1 MRDYSPGIVSALP
14 QLLFCTRFHLS
25 VAICSSICDRIACMR
40 TIRITVLLAEPT
52 CPGSAGR
59 IRKGFDHHPN
69 LLMLWMLTAAVFH
82 FAHHL
87 NVPCSACF
95 DPRGMELQGRLGGM
109 LQIRSEASRR
119 ARPVT
124 R

>member
-1 MRDYSPGIVSALP
+1 
-14 QLLFCTRFHLS
+14 
-25 VAICSSICDRIACMR
+25 MR
-40 TIRITVLLAEPT
+40 TIRITVLLAEHT

-59 IRKGFDHHPN
+59 IREGFDHHPN

-87 NVPCSACF
+87 NGPCSACF
-95 DPRGMELQGRLGGM
+95 NPRGMKLQGCRLGGM
-109 LQIRSEASRR
+109 LQIRSEASR